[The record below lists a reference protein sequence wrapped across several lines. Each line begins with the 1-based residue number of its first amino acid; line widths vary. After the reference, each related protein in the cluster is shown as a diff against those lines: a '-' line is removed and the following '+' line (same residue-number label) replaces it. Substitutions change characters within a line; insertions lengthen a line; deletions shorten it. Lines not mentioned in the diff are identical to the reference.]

1 MSIRSKRGQLE
12 GFKNG
17 RSMLKVWKK
26 DSFNPPFQVGC
37 SLPGYGKDRDGNIVC
52 YDCAGKMDADTLES
66 LKPGEWMD
74 LYLVNDVD
82 GNYWVQNWPG
92 SLKFNIYPP
101 PHWQAQSFRNWYDI
115 WFFFRNNRYHGVKY
129 GNNTEIVHIQ
139 KVRR

>member
-1 MSIRSKRGQLE
+1 MVKVCSMCGKKIHSIPLSG
-12 GFKNG
+12 
-17 RSMLKVWKK
+17 
-26 DSFNPPFQVGC
+26 GC
-37 SLPGYGKDRDGNIVC
+37 SLPGYGKDRDSNIVC

-101 PHWQAQSFRNWYDI
+101 HTGKHNLSGIRYDI

>member
-1 MSIRSKRGQLE
+1 MVKVCSKCGKEIHSIPLSG
-12 GFKNG
+12 
-17 RSMLKVWKK
+17 
-26 DSFNPPFQVGC
+26 GC

-92 SLKFNIYPP
+92 SLKFNIYFPTS
-101 PHWQAQSFRNWYDI
+101 ANTIFRELGMI
-115 WFFFRNNRYHGVKY
+115 SGSSSETIGIMVS
-129 GNNTEIVHIQ
+129 NTGTTQ
-139 KVRR
+139 KLSTFKK